1 MIRLNKIAQK
11 FLSELHSAEVTLAFE
26 TLALLNEQMETK
38 NDPDPIEIRLVESIY
53 HFIEKLKTL
62 EHNIQSYVEDTSEVP
77 SNKLEDLYDREPAVG
92 MSDVLFKQ

>member
-11 FLSELHSAEVTLAFE
+11 FLSELHSAEVNVAFE

-38 NDPDPIEIRLVESIY
+38 DDPDPIEIRLVESIY

-62 EHNIQSYVEDTSEVP
+62 EHNIQSYVKDTDEIP
-77 SNKLEDLYDREPAVG
+77 SNKLEDLYDRKPAVG
-92 MSDVLFKQ
+92 TSDVLFKQ